1 MSIIDFIE
9 EVAVQTATYWGAP
22 VDNGYGGK
30 TYDDPVEIFCRW
42 DGSTKLITDAKGEQ
56 FVCVVEVM
64 VLQELDID
72 GILYLG
78 NLDDLELS
86 EQDDPSTIT
95 NAQRIKQFMKTPLF
109 ASDDEFVYMA
119 YL

>member
-9 EVAVQTATYWGAP
+9 EVTVQTAVYWGSP
-22 VDNGYGGK
+22 VDDGYGGK
-30 TYDDPVEIFCRW
+30 TYAEPEEIMCRW

-56 FVCVVEVM
+56 IVCVAEVM

-78 NLDDLELS
+78 SLDDLDSDQE
-86 EQDDPSTIT
+86 DNPATVT
-95 NAQRIKQFMKTPLF
+95 GAQRIKQFMKTPLF
-109 ASDDEFVYMA
+109 ASDDEFVYIA